1 MQAHRLKITIPESR
15 EVTVKLPA
23 EVPAGQAEVIIL
35 SSDAAEA
42 ASRPIAGAGS
52 FDERFPRDSALG
64 PIVFH
69 EDPTAPLS
77 DDEWP
82 SHLRP

>member
-15 EVTVKLPA
+15 EVTVRLPVD
-23 EVPAGQAEVIIL
+23 VPAGQAEVIIL
-35 SSDAAEA
+35 SGDAAEPA
-42 ASRPIAGAGS
+42 VQTVAEPTS
-52 FDERFPRDSALG
+52 FDKRFPRDTALG
-64 PIVFH
+64 PVVFH